1 MFCNMIS
8 CVGCTCGE
16 VVWLIEAVELLY
28 VCDSGTEGFTSS
40 VEE

>member
-1 MFCNMIS
+1 MFCNVIS

-16 VVWLIEAVELLY
+16 VVWLTRGSGTAL
-28 VCDSGTEGFTSS
+28 CMCPGTEGFTSS

>member
-16 VVWLIEAVELLY
+16 MVWLIESVELFY
-28 VCDSGTEGFTSS
+28 VCDPGTEGFTSS
-40 VEE
+40 VKE